1 MFASKSAAVSTHSR
15 PKAAGACLILSPSGE
30 TVSTHSRPKAAGIS
44 SNRKSCHHKVST
56 HSRPKAAGQL
66 RQRLFRVLICFNT
79 QPPEGGW
86 GECAVKYAGMAVSTH
101 SRPKAAGPLGSFTY
115 RRPRVSTHSRPKAA
129 GRNIRKTILFTAC
142 FNTQP
147 PEGGWGACSL
157 SCLLSFAFQHTAAR
171 RRLANRLYHGF
182 WRYAV
187 STHSRPKAAGGVFF
201 TPPPATW
208 RFNTQPPE
216 GGWAREAA
224 KVGYLHCFNTQ
235 PPEGGWRSDTETR
248 LCEVPFQHTAA
259 RRRLARS

>member
-30 TVSTHSRPKAAGIS
+30 TVSTHSHPKAAGIS

-147 PEGGWGACSL
+147 PEGGWDR
-157 SCLLSFAFQHTAAR
+157 AR
-171 RRLANRLYHGF
+171 QK
-182 WRYAV
+182 AV
-187 STHSRPKAAGGVFF
+187 CR
-201 TPPPATW
+201 
-208 RFNTQPPE
+208 
-216 GGWAREAA
+216 
-224 KVGYLHCFNTQ
+224 
-235 PPEGGWRSDTETR
+235 
-248 LCEVPFQHTAA
+248 
-259 RRRLARS
+259 